1 MLKLA
6 PKDEPNV
13 PVPYVMRQGAP
24 LLAVARLIA
33 PTLIMGYYILWRWLS
48 EAPFSATFTLIE
60 GVEIP
65 PSGPRLGKL
74 LEKLVLLGI

>member
-6 PKDEPNV
+6 PKDEPKV

-33 PTLIMGYYILWRWLS
+33 PTLIMGYYIL
-48 EAPFSATFTLIE
+48 
-60 GVEIP
+60 
-65 PSGPRLGKL
+65 
-74 LEKLVLLGI
+74 